1 MLAKMTLINAKV
13 KGSYEYVAILI
24 LKKDEPQINP
34 NKVRRI
40 MSIDFASLI
49 SSSDCIYVQNAYQI
63 YNFNYTF
70 KKLQYICSRSY

>member
-1 MLAKMTLINAKV
+1 MLAKITLIDANV

-40 MSIDFASLI
+40 MSIDLASLI
-49 SSSDCIYVQNAYQI
+49 SSGDCIYVQNAYQI
-63 YNFNYTF
+63 YDFNYTF
-70 KKLQYICSRSY
+70 KKLEYICS